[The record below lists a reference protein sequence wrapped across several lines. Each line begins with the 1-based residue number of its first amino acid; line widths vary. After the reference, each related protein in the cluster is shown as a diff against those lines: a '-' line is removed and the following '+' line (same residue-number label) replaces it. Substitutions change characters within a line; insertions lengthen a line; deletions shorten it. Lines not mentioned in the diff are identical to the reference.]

1 MRMQTVSAKSK
12 TLSDLLKK
20 ARRKDLFLQSAD
32 GEQYVLARVT
42 DLQAFYIGSS
52 DHAEREIEMTR
63 KNKRLSKFLD
73 GRGAASKTG
82 KKKSLAQVRQRLG
95 LS

>member
-1 MRMQTVSAKSK
+1 MKVHTISVKSK

-20 ARRKDLFLQSAD
+20 AHRKDLFLQSPD
-32 GEQYVLARVT
+32 GEQFVLARVT

-52 DHAEREIEMTR
+52 DDVDREIEMTR
-63 KNKRLSKFLD
+63 KNKRLMRFLD
-73 GRGAASKTG
+73 ERGAASQTG
-82 KKKSLAQVRQRLG
+82 KGKSLAEVRRRLG

>member
-1 MRMQTVSAKSK
+1 MRVQTVSTKSK

-52 DHAEREIEMTR
+52 DDAEREIEMTR
-63 KNKRLSKFLD
+63 KNKRLGKFLD
-73 GRGAASKTG
+73 ERGAASKIG
-82 KKKSLAQVRQRLG
+82 KKKSLAKVRQRLG

>member
-1 MRMQTVSAKSK
+1 MRAQIISVKSK

-32 GEQYVLARVT
+32 GEQFVLARVT
-42 DLQAFYIGSS
+42 NLQAFYVGSS
-52 DHAEREIEMTR
+52 DDPEREIEMTR
-63 KNKRLSKFLD
+63 KNKRLNKFL
-73 GRGAASKTG
+73 GERGAAG
-82 KKKSLAQVRQRLG
+82 KAGKGKSLAEVRRRLG

>member
-1 MRMQTVSAKSK
+1 MRVQSISVKSK

-32 GEQYVLARVT
+32 GEQFVLARVT

-52 DHAEREIEMTR
+52 NDAEREIEMTR
-63 KNKRLSKFLD
+63 KNKRLAKFLD
-73 GRGAASKTG
+73 ERGAASKIS
-82 KKKSLAQVRQRLG
+82 KKKSLAEVRQRLG

>member
-1 MRMQTVSAKSK
+1 MRMQTISAKSK

-42 DLQAFYIGSS
+42 DLQAFFVGSS
-52 DHAEREIEMTR
+52 DDAEREIEMTR

-73 GRGAASKTG
+73 ERGAASKTG
-82 KKKSLAQVRQRLG
+82 KGKLLAEVRRRLG

>member
-1 MRMQTVSAKSK
+1 MHTISAKSK

-32 GEQYVLARVT
+32 GEQYILARVT

-52 DHAEREIEMTR
+52 DDAEREIEMTR

-73 GRGAASKTG
+73 ERGAASKTG
-82 KKKSLAQVRQRLG
+82 KKKSLAEVRQRLG